1 MKRFLTKKTMM
12 DAPRPSGCE
21 RISATRTHIIITTMR
36 MLIITIITT
45 KGTKKHLPQSTVT
58 IMYPITIIT
67 ITGRRTITTTP
78 QELSKRR

>member
-36 MLIITIITT
+36 MLIS
-45 KGTKKHLPQSTVT
+45 KSWYEFPLE
-58 IMYPITIIT
+58 
-67 ITGRRTITTTP
+67 R
-78 QELSKRR
+78 ELMIC